1 MFHNEC
7 HRHTFCFS
15 SHIFEVMH
23 GFHSMSAEVY
33 IIVKDT
39 SGAILLIVRQI
50 LAELALFPQF
60 KRNCVPF
67 LVRTIKKDMS

>member
-1 MFHNEC
+1 MFHF
-7 HRHTFCFS
+7 HTFCFS
-15 SHIFEVMH
+15 SHTFEVMH
-23 GFHSMSAEVY
+23 GFHSMSSEVY

-50 LAELALFPQF
+50 LAELAPFPQF

-67 LVRTIKKDMS
+67 LV